1 MKFIK
6 YSLFLMGLGLLG
18 SCNPENFFVSQ
29 MPLEIPDLEPRFVV
43 TGSAAE
49 GDRELTIFVTKSRAA
64 IDSLRPYNYS
74 RKDTIRNNPRDPNDI
89 TLIDLYFDTVANVT
103 AKILKNGQAFKDMR
117 YLGRGYFTAD
127 IPALQADGAVYT
139 FVVSAPNFKTAE
151 VSQKLP
157 KLVPIKK
164 MTYNKDAAVDD
175 NGERGDELILEF
187 DDPIDEENY
196 YQGYIEIEDTSSNQ
210 YARYYA
216 YPIDVSSEGLNLTDR
231 SFNGKTYQWRFIV
244 KNRNPFVP
252 NKITTISTFLLMA
265 SKDAFYYN
273 IGAERARNSTN
284 NPFAEPVLPYTNVK
298 NGFGIYT
305 MSNFS
310 FKMLRL

>member
-6 YSLFLMGLGLLG
+6 YSLFVMGLGLLG
-18 SCNPENFFVSQ
+18 SCNPENFFETQ
-29 MPLEIPDLEPRFVV
+29 IPLDIPEIDPQFVI
-43 TGSAAE
+43 TGSATQ

-64 IDSLRPYNYS
+64 KDSLRPYNYS
-74 RKDTIRNNPRDPNDI
+74 RIDTIRPNPADPSWFY
-89 TLIDLYFDTVANVT
+89 TQEFFFDTVANVT

-139 FVVSAPNFKTAE
+139 FVVSAPNFKNAE

-164 MTYNKDAAVDD
+164 ITYNKDAAVDD

-187 DDPIDEENY
+187 DDPIDEENF
-196 YQGYIEIEDTSSNQ
+196 YQGYIEIEDTSSVQ

-216 YPIDVSSEGLNLTDR
+216 YPIDASSEGLNLTDR
-231 SFNGKTYQWRFIV
+231 TFNGKTYQWRFIV
-244 KNRNPFVP
+244 KNQDPFVP
-252 NKITTISTFLLMA
+252 NKIATISAFLLMA

-273 IGAERARNSTN
+273 IGVERARNSAN